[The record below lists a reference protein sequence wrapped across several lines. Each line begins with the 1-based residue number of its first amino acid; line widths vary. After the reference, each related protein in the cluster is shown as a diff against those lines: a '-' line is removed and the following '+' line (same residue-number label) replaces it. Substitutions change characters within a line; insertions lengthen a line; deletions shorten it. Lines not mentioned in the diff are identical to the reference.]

1 VTESNSKT
9 HKKNINAG
17 SERSITVKNNAVIAL
32 KAKRTGDGFKY
43 FNELQIKL
51 IRRKSRNS
59 AQLAKEKGNV
69 TAVRDWMLIDLLT
82 STGMREAEAADM
94 RCGDILAGYGQ
105 SACYV
110 RNGKDDKS
118 RTIQIPDSL
127 RIHLKSFLVWKQ
139 EYGEPVGTDDY
150 LFIGQRGPWT
160 PWAVGEIVKKYLRQL
175 GLYQNGKSAHSLRH
189 SYAVQLYCQK
199 RDLRA
204 VQKQL
209 GHSSIQT
216 TQKYADVLTEDIQEQ
231 IKGLWN

>member
-1 VTESNSKT
+1 
-9 HKKNINAG
+9 
-17 SERSITVKNNAVIAL
+17 VKNNAVIAL

-150 LFIGQRGPWT
+150 LFIGRRGPWT

-189 SYAVQLYCQK
+189 SYAVQLYRQK

>member
-1 VTESNSKT
+1 MN
-9 HKKNINAG
+9 
-17 SERSITVKNNAVIAL
+17 TVNRLPAKP
-32 KAKRTGDGFKY
+32 KAKRSGDGFKY

-51 IRRKSRNS
+51 IRRTARDA
-59 AQLAKEKGNV
+59 AQLAKERHQV

-94 RCGDILAGYGQ
+94 RCEDILAGYGQ

-110 RNGKDDKS
+110 RNGKGDKS
-118 RTIQIPDSL
+118 RTVQIPDSL
-127 RIHLKSFLVWKQ
+127 RIHLKSFLVWKKEQ
-139 EYGEPVGTDDY
+139 GEPVGPDDC

-175 GLYQNGKSAHSLRH
+175 GLYERGKSAHSLRH
-189 SYAVQLYCQK
+189 SYAVELYRQK
-199 RDLRA
+199 RDIRS

-209 GHSSIQT
+209 GHANIQT
-216 TQKYADVLTEDIQEQ
+216 TEKYADVLIEDIQEQ

>member
-1 VTESNSKT
+1 M
-9 HKKNINAG
+9 KKNTTA
-17 SERSITVKNNAVIAL
+17 TP
-32 KAKRTGDGFKY
+32 KAKRSADGFKY

-51 IRRKSRNS
+51 IRRTARDA
-59 AQLAKEKGNV
+59 AQLAKEKGQV

-105 SACYV
+105 SARYV
-110 RNGKDDKS
+110 RNGKGDKS

-127 RIHLKSFLVWKQ
+127 RIHLKSFLVCKHEQ
-139 EYGEPVGTDDY
+139 GEPVGPNDY

-175 GLYQNGKSAHSLRH
+175 GLYQTGKSAHSLRH
-189 SYAVQLYCQK
+189 SYAVELYRQE

-209 GHSSIQT
+209 GHSSIST
-216 TQKYADVLTEDIQEQ
+216 TQKYADVLPEDIQEQ